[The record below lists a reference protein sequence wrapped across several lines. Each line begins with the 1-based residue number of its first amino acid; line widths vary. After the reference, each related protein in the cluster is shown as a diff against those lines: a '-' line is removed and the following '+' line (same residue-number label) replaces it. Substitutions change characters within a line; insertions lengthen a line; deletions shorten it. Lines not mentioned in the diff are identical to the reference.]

1 MPHPSRRFF
10 TSLLL
15 SFGAVAMTHAA
26 TPVLVIHGGAGV
38 IRKEMTPE
46 KEKAVRAGLE
56 KALQAGHAVLKSGG
70 SSLDAV
76 TRAIVVLEDD
86 PNFNAGKGAVFNH
99 DGKNE
104 LDASIMDG
112 ATLRAGA
119 VANVHRIKNPIELAR
134 AVMEKSE
141 HVMLIEEGAEKF
153 AQSIGMQLVDPKYF
167 YTEARWKALQQ
178 AIEEEKAKTA
188 EAGKTPHHGT
198 VGAVALDAKG
208 NLAAGTST
216 GGMTNKRF
224 GRVGDS
230 PIIGAGTYAD
240 ARCAVSATGWGEF
253 YIRATA
259 ARDICARVEFRG
271 DELKK
276 AADEVVLGV
285 IPKLGGD
292 GGVIAL
298 DKDGNIATPFNT
310 DGMFRGWV
318 DRDGKTHVAIYAGE

>member
-1 MPHPSRRFF
+1 
-10 TSLLL
+10 
-15 SFGAVAMTHAA
+15 
-26 TPVLVIHGGAGV
+26 
-38 IRKEMTPE
+38 
-46 KEKAVRAGLE
+46 
-56 KALQAGHAVLKSGG
+56 
-70 SSLDAV
+70 
-76 TRAIVVLEDD
+76 
-86 PNFNAGKGAVFNH
+86 
-99 DGKNE
+99 
-104 LDASIMDG
+104 
-112 ATLRAGA
+112 
-119 VANVHRIKNPIELAR
+119 
-134 AVMEKSE
+134 MEKSE
-141 HVMLIEEGAEKF
+141 HVMLLADGAEAF

-178 AIEEEKAKTA
+178 ALEEEKAKTA
-188 EAGKTPHHGT
+188 EPGKTPHHGT

-216 GGMTNKRF
+216 GGMTNKRW

-271 DELKK
+271 DSLKK

-298 DKDGNIATPFNT
+298 DKDGNIAMPFNT

-318 DRDGKTHVAIYAGE
+318 DRDGKTHVAIYSGE

>member
-1 MPHPSRRFF
+1 
-10 TSLLL
+10 
-15 SFGAVAMTHAA
+15 MTHAA

-38 IRKEMTPE
+38 VRKEMTPE

-56 KALQAGHAVLKSGG
+56 KALQAGYSALKSGA

-99 DGKNE
+99 DGRNE

-153 AQSIGMQLVDPKYF
+153 AKSIGMHLVDPKYF
-167 YTEARWKALQQ
+167 YTEERWKALQQ
-178 AIEEEKAKTA
+178 ALDEEKAKTA
-188 EAGKTPHHGT
+188 EPGKTPHHGT
-198 VGAVALDAKG
+198 VGAVALDSKG

-240 ARCAVSATGWGEF
+240 ARCAVSATGWGEY

-298 DKDGNIATPFNT
+298 DKDGNIAMPFNT

>member
-1 MPHPSRRFF
+1 MHALLRRL
-10 TSLLL
+10 TLTLL
-15 SFGAVAMTHAA
+15 SFGAVSMSHAV
-26 TPVLVIHGGAGV
+26 TPILVIHGGAGV
-38 IRKEMTPE
+38 VKKEMTPE
-46 KEKAVRAGLE
+46 KEKAVRAALE
-56 KALQAGHAVLKSGG
+56 KALNAGYATLKSGG

-76 TRAIVVLEDD
+76 GKAIVVLEDD

-119 VANVHRIKNPIELAR
+119 IANVHRIKNPIELAR

-141 HVMLIEEGAEKF
+141 HVMLFGDGAEQF
-153 AQSIGMQLVDPKYF
+153 AQSIGMPLVDPKYF
-167 YTEARWKALQQ
+167 YTHARWQALQQ
-178 AIEEEKAKTA
+178 AIEEEKAKA
-188 EAGKTPHHGT
+188 VDPGKTPHHGT
-198 VGAVALDAKG
+198 VGAVALDSKG

-271 DELKK
+271 DSLKK

-318 DRDGKTHVAIYAGE
+318 DKDGKTHVAIYSGE